1 MCNVTTHSSSVTTPG
16 YSSAVAAW
24 TRTNQEVMGSTPR
37 AGLNWAALVCPLL
50 LPVSF
55 LWDVVSYWALI
66 IRSPGSYLVLQTIYK
81 TDVNPR

>member
-24 TRTNQEVMGSTPR
+24 TRTNQEAMGSTPR
-37 AGLNWAALVCPLL
+37 AGVNWAALVCPLL

-66 IRSPGSYLVLQTIYK
+66 IRSPGSYLVLQTLY
-81 TDVNPR
+81 

>member
-16 YSSAVAAW
+16 YSSPVAAW
-24 TRTNQEVMGSTPR
+24 TRTNLGLEVMGSTPLT
-37 AGLNWAALVCPLL
+37 GVNWAALVCPLL

-66 IRSPGSYLVLQTIYK
+66 IRSPYVHITVVWS
-81 TDVNPR
+81 